1 MEEIWLT
8 FEDYL
13 KENQSPDFCHVLLYT
28 FVLWTKRP
36 CYLVNQLEGKLYV
49 ILDVEQNEAS
59 NFKHQLLYNIS
70 IESGPTDT
78 LQL

>member
-1 MEEIWLT
+1 
-8 FEDYL
+8 
-13 KENQSPDFCHVLLYT
+13 
-28 FVLWTKRP
+28 
-36 CYLVNQLEGKLYV
+36 LYV